1 VVVDAQGLPLGSVAA
16 PANRHDSPL
25 LGESLD
31 SVEEILSGL
40 PEPAKVHLDRAY
52 DSELTRKRLAERDLK
67 GVICQKGKPSPLA
80 ATNRW
85 VAERTNSWQNAHKK
99 LVWCTERK
107 GRVIDFWV
115 SFSNVIIIV
124 GRLLRKAWTH
134 YRWEGRPTRRP

>member
-1 VVVDAQGLPLGSVAA
+1 MVVDAQGIPLGSVAA
-16 PANRHDSPL
+16 PANPHDSPL

-99 LVWCTERK
+99 LVGCTERK
-107 GRVIDFWV
+107 GRVIDFW
-115 SFSNVIIIV
+115 SAFSNVIIIV

-134 YRWEGRPTRRP
+134 YRWEGRPSRRP